1 MTVTEII
8 LIIAGFACICVSFFV
23 AKKRGSASI
32 EGTGETASSDVW
44 TERDE
49 KVIREHI
56 DEMLQDRQL
65 DVLDEAKDRMNQ
77 ICNEKIMAVDEFS
90 SQVLEKIESNHKE
103 VVFMYNMLNEK
114 DKDIKK
120 LMSEPVQTG
129 VQNVQRRPADGKEK
143 KKGNPT
149 AEKTPASSGR
159 TPVSPGKT
167 EPEKR
172 KQQRDKSS
180 VKPAPPSEKDVPVVQ
195 EIVRKTPPVSAQR
208 TSSNV
213 PGNVNLKIQK
223 MYKEGKSILEISKEL
238 NIGQGEVKLVIAL
251 YGGNRK

>member
-23 AKKRGSASI
+23 AKKRGSASTK
-32 EGTGETASSDVW
+32 GTGETASSDVW

-129 VQNVQRRPADGKEK
+129 VQNVQRHPADGKEK
-143 KKGNPT
+143 KKEDPT
-149 AEKTPASSGR
+149 AGKP
-159 TPVSPGKT
+159 PVSAGKT
-167 EPEKR
+167 EPEKK

-180 VKPAPPSEKDVPVVQ
+180 VKPAPSSEKDAPVVQ
-195 EIVRKTPPVSAQR
+195 EIVRKAPPVSAQR
-208 TSSNV
+208 ISGSNV

>member
-8 LIIAGFACICVSFFV
+8 LIIAGFACICISFFV
-23 AKKRGSASI
+23 AKKRGSASA
-32 EGTGETASSDVW
+32 EGTGEPVSSDVW

-49 KVIREHI
+49 KVVREHI

-120 LMSEPVQTG
+120 LMSEPVKTG
-129 VQNVQRRPADGKEK
+129 VQNVQRRPADVPEK
-143 KKGNPT
+143 KK
-149 AEKTPASSGR
+149 ETPSAGKA
-159 TPVSPGKT
+159 PAVPKKT

-172 KQQRDKSS
+172 KVQRDKTPA
-180 VKPAPPSEKDVPVVQ
+180 KPVTPPEGEVPEVQ
-195 EIVRKTPPVSAQR
+195 EIVRKAPPASPQR
-208 TSSNV
+208 TGGSNV